1 MNHGRKQHDSHMGSK
16 TLAGKQPH
24 GLSKHGNK
32 QRQVRKVNSH
42 WALAKQGPF
51 SFSVWKTSAEQ
62 LATLDH
68 HFLVFAL
75 GLDIAI
81 ALLPWPLVVGPLP
94 FMAAGLD
101 LVAAVAFCS
110 WSSSQSSWR
119 MVPPIWMEFLHGK
132 LHSWQ
137 VALLATLR
145 MNTQLPHGFF
155 GFWHWTMMSHSSNG
169 RTWSSSGWA
178 RVAVAVAMVP
188 LAAGFPRVAGG
199 FFMGMA
205 AGTEAHSGAWAS
217 HWCGQSGCRKEM
229 HLNHM
234 V

>member
-32 QRQVRKVNSH
+32 HRQVCKVNSH
-42 WALAKQGPF
+42 WALAKEGPF

-68 HFLVFAL
+68 HFLVFAWGSLGGGALALHGCRL
-75 GLDIAI
+75 GLGSSCG
-81 ALLPWPLVVGPLP
+81 LLQLELQPILMEDGPTHLEGIP
-94 FMAAGLD
+94 ASLG
-101 LVAAVAFCS
+101 S
-110 WSSSQSSWR
+110 
-119 MVPPIWMEFLHGK
+119 G
-132 LHSWQ
+132 
-137 VALLATLR
+137 
-145 MNTQLPHGFF
+145 
-155 GFWHWTMMSHSSNG
+155 HSSNG

-188 LAAGFPRVAGG
+188 LAAGFPRVAAG